1 MSARDKAG
9 CWCSDVAAAMLAARI
24 LRTAGKIADKVAP
37 ARAMTMHAVA
47 EGVPPVPPV
56 APQPQHPDLRQQL
69 HQCQEP
75 GIADP
80 MMMGAALMPL
90 LDSMHVG

>member
-1 MSARDKAG
+1 
-9 CWCSDVAAAMLAARI
+9 MLAARI

-47 EGVPPVPPV
+47 EGVPPVPPP
-56 APQPQHPDLRQQL
+56 PQPQQQPTLQQQL
-69 HQCQEP
+69 QQCQEP

>member
-1 MSARDKAG
+1 
-9 CWCSDVAAAMLAARI
+9 MLAARI

-47 EGVPPVPPV
+47 EGVPPVPQ
-56 APQPQHPDLRQQL
+56 PQPQQQQQPTLQQQL
-69 HQCQEP
+69 QQCQEP

-80 MMMGAALMPL
+80 MMMGAALLPL

>member
-1 MSARDKAG
+1 
-9 CWCSDVAAAMLAARI
+9 MLAARI

-47 EGVPPVPPV
+47 EGVPPVPQPPPP
-56 APQPQHPDLRQQL
+56 PQQQQSTLQQQL
-69 HQCQEP
+69 QQCQEP

>member
-1 MSARDKAG
+1 
-9 CWCSDVAAAMLAARI
+9 MLAARI

-47 EGVPPVPPV
+47 EGVPPVP
-56 APQPQHPDLRQQL
+56 QPQQQQPDLQQQL
-69 HQCQEP
+69 QQCQEP
-75 GIADP
+75 GVADP
-80 MMMGAALMPL
+80 MMMGAALLPL